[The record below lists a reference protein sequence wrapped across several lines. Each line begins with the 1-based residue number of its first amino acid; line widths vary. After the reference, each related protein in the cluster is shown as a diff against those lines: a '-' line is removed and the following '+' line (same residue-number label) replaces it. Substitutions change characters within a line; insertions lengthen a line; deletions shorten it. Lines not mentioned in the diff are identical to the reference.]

1 MDLQQAKA
9 NTTVI
14 EPPKG
19 WQLVNFNELWEY
31 RDLLY
36 FLVWR
41 DIRVQ
46 YAQTVLGFGWA
57 ILEPLIQIVLF
68 TIIFGSVAKIE
79 TDGIPY
85 FLFSTIAIVP
95 WTYMSAAMTNSSQS
109 LVSGQNM
116 LGKVYFPRLIF
127 PIAPVLTKFVDFL
140 IALAIVA
147 VVMVIYGVKPTE
159 QLLLLPLFIVLMVAV
174 PTAVGFWLAALSVQ
188 YRDVK
193 FAMQF
198 IIRMMIYTAPIVYS
212 ASAIPAGWRFIYSL
226 NPIVSVVE
234 GFRACLL
241 GTPVPW
247 LFVMPGMVVGIVLF
261 ATGALYFRRM
271 ERLVVDVI

>member
-1 MDLQQAKA
+1 MDLEQAKA
-9 NTTVI
+9 STVVI
-14 EPPKG
+14 EPSKG

-85 FLFSTIAIVP
+85 FLFSTVAIVP

-140 IALAIVA
+140 IALVIIA
-147 VVMVIYGVKPTE
+147 VVMLFYGVKPTE
-159 QLLLLPLFIVLMVAV
+159 QLLLLPLFIALMVAV

-198 IIRMMIYTAPIVYS
+198 IIRMLIYTAPIVYS

-247 LFVMPGMVVGIVLF
+247 LFVLPGMLVGIVLF
-261 ATGALYFRRM
+261 VTGALYFRRM

>member
-14 EPPKG
+14 EPSKG

-57 ILEPLIQIVLF
+57 ILEPLIQIVVF
-68 TIIFGSVAKIE
+68 TIIFGSIAKIE

-85 FLFSTIAIVP
+85 FLFSTVAIVP

-109 LVSGQNM
+109 LVSGQGM

-127 PIAPVLTKFVDFL
+127 PIAPVLTKLVDFF
-140 IALAIVA
+140 IALAIIA
-147 VVMVIYGVKPTE
+147 VVMLFYGVKPTE
-159 QLLLLPLFIVLMVAV
+159 QLLLLPVFIIMMIVV
-174 PTAVGFWLAALSVQ
+174 PTTVGFWLAALSVQ

-198 IIRMMIYTAPIVYS
+198 IIRMLIYTAPIVYS
-212 ASAIPAGWRFIYSL
+212 ASAIPDGWRFVYSL

-234 GFRACLL
+234 GFRACVL

-247 LFVMPGMVVGIVLF
+247 AFVLPGMVVGVVLF
-261 ATGALYFRRM
+261 ITGALYFRRM